1 MTLHHNHLEEKMK
14 MLSPPQVLSPCPGLR
29 GCWRN
34 LWILLT
40 HPHVSQQVW
49 VSQSWLT
56 LHHISTKKWSRQTSH
71 FLIKHLRYMCSLN
84 REVAA
89 TSMLISFLEW
99 VSGVPALS
107 GAWGRLAAAFSAY
120 LCWLYLET
128 QSWLSNHSRSVAN
141 FPSCHLVLC
150 IPPPPLTWT
159 PDSLPG
165 GFISSCLEWLTLL
178 TPRTQRGIDIYTLMK
193 ALGQDLRTVSQTSN
207 WSFIISNCHW
217 WCPPEL
223 LLDSGSGWKHGLFPH
238 GAHSLREDRHCHSTR
253 YSQRGWRA
261 WWFRAPVSSHRVL
274 GSNPNNATY

>member
-49 VSQSWLT
+49 VSQSWLA
-56 LHHISTKKWSRQTSH
+56 LHHLSTKKWSRQTSH
-71 FLIKHLRYMCSLN
+71 LLIKHLRYICSLN
-84 REVAA
+84 REFAA
-89 TSMLISFLEW
+89 ISMLISFLEW
-99 VSGVPALS
+99 VSGVLAPS

-128 QSWLSNHSRSVAN
+128 QSWLSNRSRSVAN
-141 FPSCHLVLC
+141 FPSCHLLLC

-178 TPRTQRGIDIYTLMK
+178 TPRTQRGHWHLHTDESPWPGSKDSQSPRPWTEASPLATAIGDAPWP
-193 ALGQDLRTVSQTSN
+193 ALRFWVRVKT
-207 WSFIISNCHW
+207 WSFPSRCS
-217 WCPPEL
+217 E
-223 LLDSGSGWKHGLFPH
+223 SK
-238 GAHSLREDRHCHSTR
+238 
-253 YSQRGWRA
+253 RGQTL
-261 WWFRAPVSSHRVL
+261 P
-274 GSNPNNATY
+274 